1 MKRPAAV
8 PTAAFMLALVLTS
21 VVAAPPALATGQQT
35 FAAQCSMCHQPDGAG
50 LPGSFPRLKGR
61 IAAIA
66 GSPEARSYPIMV
78 LLHGLYG
85 PITVDG
91 QQISGL
97 MPPVGGQLNDQA
109 VAEVLAMQR
118 ELGIDVYSD
127 GEMRRVDV
135 LHGADVAAAVAGIP
149 ARRPEHIGGDA

>member
-1 MKRPAAV
+1 MRIAV
-8 PTAAFMLALVLTS
+8 ALAITVATM
-21 VVAAPPALATGQQT
+21 AAPPALATGQQT

-50 LPGSFPRLKGR
+50 LPGRFPRLKGR

-109 VAEVLAMQR
+109 VAEVLNHVVS
-118 ELGIDVYSD
+118 LGKPAKKVAPFTAA
-127 GEMRRVDV
+127 E
-135 LHGADVAAAVAGIP
+135 VAAVRAGDHMSGSDIAAERGRLAGRGLIP
-149 ARRPEHIGGDA
+149 